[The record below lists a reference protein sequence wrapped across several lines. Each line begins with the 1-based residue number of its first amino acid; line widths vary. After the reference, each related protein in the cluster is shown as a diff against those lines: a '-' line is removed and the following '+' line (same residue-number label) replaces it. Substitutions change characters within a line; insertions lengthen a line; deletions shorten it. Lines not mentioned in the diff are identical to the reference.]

1 MKGAIEMAM
10 KLRITH
16 VENQFETVKP
26 AMVQGRTA
34 SQVAGR
40 ITKMTDDRLKR
51 THSNLSLALN
61 PVVTVNDDIIQT
73 PTSFNSSQRLSVQ
86 SYL

>member
-16 VENQFETVKP
+16 VEKQFVTYKP

-40 ITKMTDDRLKR
+40 ITKITDDKLKR
-51 THSNLSLALN
+51 SHSHLSLVLN

-73 PTSFNSSQRLSVQ
+73 PTSFNSSQRLSV
-86 SYL
+86 